1 MANLFRCG
9 GGRSE
14 ASYQNLMDQLIEET
28 VTGPIASFT
37 DGANNIP
44 AKEIICHIN
53 PTETGTGEK
62 SPQNPY
68 VIGGFTEAN
77 ITQQSTIPVTD
88 NAPYLF
94 RQSGGDNNADV
105 YNQETD
111 KLVGASAVVNQLVD
125 TGATEVPT
133 ISGHKYLTR
142 INSVVTIQQG
152 TGTAIS
158 INDADEDNAH
168 DLTAMFG
175 TAIAD
180 YVYSLEQA
188 TAGSGIAYL
197 RKYGFFTKDYYPY
210 TANTLQSVNTSKHTM
225 VGKNRF
231 TGNGEKF
238 YLAPNV
244 TYYISSSERETAG
257 RFTFRAYDKDDNV
270 VPVTMKTGITSGMYY
285 DTTYKSVRNA
295 GDTKYQHYQF
305 GYTNTDIAYFQTT
318 TGSLEY
324 PNLQIEAGSTATEY
338 EPYIKHEYALP
349 NIDLRGLYK
358 LDANNNLY
366 ADGDTL
372 ESDGTLTR
380 KYGIVDLGS
389 LNYKYQLDNQR
400 FKATINDMNNTNI
413 ARSLYLMT
421 PIYECKSNRETYDS
435 SWNNVIYNVGNRQVA
450 VHNHTYTDID
460 TFTTAMSGIY
470 LLYPLATPTTETVTG
485 FTNPQ
490 TVSKYGTEEYTDER
504 DFPLPVGH
512 ETIYLPTGQREYTVP
527 FGQTVYGGELVL
539 HEGQNDKLIPWEYI
553 ASYNGEAI
561 NEPWVSSMDAYAP
574 GTTPTTGA
582 FVCYPA
588 ATPSEITLPIKT
600 QVNTLL
606 GANNIYHDCNGD
618 IDVTYRANGALY
630 VQEHPI
636 TRALMAA
643 RPAEQIQEQEEQQ
656 EEKEIN
662 KSEDNEK

>member
-9 GGRSE
+9 GGRTE

-28 VTGPIASFT
+28 ATGPIASFT

-44 AKEIICHIN
+44 TKEVICHIN
-53 PTETGTGEK
+53 PTETGTREK
-62 SPQNPY
+62 SPSNPY
-68 VIGGFTEAN
+68 VIGGFTECN
-77 ITQQSTIPVTD
+77 ITNQSTIPVTD

-111 KLVGASAVVNQLVD
+111 KLVGASAVVNQLAGQNARSVSLTNFSVTYDITTNSFTIVGTPETTGFLWLDNTAGFANHIYYGHSSNPNVKCSLDGGYSQGQDAVRKITTD
-125 TGATEVPT
+125 TTMYVG
-133 ISGHKYLTR
+133 
-142 INSVVTIQQG
+142 INRENK
-152 TGTAIS
+152 AY
-158 INDADEDNAH
+158 NDTVKFNLV

-210 TANTLQSVNTSKHTM
+210 TANALQSVNTSKHIM
-225 VGKNRF
+225 QSKNLWNGVF
-231 TGNGEKF
+231 VTSGFVESDTYDATYCYAGNDAMPIREGEQYCGSINGTQTTIRYVFLNQQKQAIGTYRNAIYTDVAPSDAF
-238 YLAPNV
+238 YLRWRFAP
-244 TYYISSSERETAG
+244 SLS
-257 RFTFRAYDKDDNV
+257 
-270 VPVTMKTGITSGMYY
+270 TGTE
-285 DTTYKSVRNA
+285 KC
-295 GDTKYQHYQF
+295 
-305 GYTNTDIAYFQTT
+305 
-318 TGSLEY
+318 
-324 PNLQIEAGSTATEY
+324 QIESGTTSSPFVAYS
-338 EPYIKHEYALP
+338 KHEYALP

-358 LDANNNLY
+358 LDASNNLY

-372 ESDGTLTR
+372 EGDGTLTR
-380 KYGIVDLGS
+380 KYEQRPYQSGDES
-389 LNYKYQLDNQR
+389 LAD
-400 FKATINDMNNTNI
+400 AITDGTNTVV
-413 ARSLYLMT
+413 
-421 PIYECKSNRETYDS
+421 K
-435 SWNNVIYNVGNRQVA
+435 
-450 VHNHTYTDID
+450 
-460 TFTTAMSGIY
+460 
-470 LLYPLATPTTETVTG
+470 LATPTTEQVTG

-490 TVSKYGTEEYTDER
+490 IVDKYGTEEYVDER

-527 FGQTVYGGELVL
+527 FGQTVYGGELIL
-539 HEGQNDKLIPWEYI
+539 QEGQNDKLIPWEYI
-553 ASYNGEAI
+553 ASYNGEVI

-588 ATPSEITLPIKT
+588 ADPAEITLPTKT
-600 QVNTLL
+600 VIPTLL
-606 GANNIYHDCNGD
+606 GANNIYHDCNEN

-643 RPAEQIQEQEEQQ
+643 RPTEQIQEQEEQQ

-662 KSEDNEK
+662 KSEDNER